1 MFKPQRVF
9 VIIGIIAVIFLVV
22 SIPTYQGVVQRS
34 REGVLRSNL
43 VSMREVIKTFT
54 KDKNM
59 APKSLRELVEEG
71 YYLDSLPWDPI
82 TDSNSTWRPVVDA
95 NGDITDVRSGSA
107 SSSSNGTS
115 YQTW

>member
-9 VIIGIIAVIFLVV
+9 VIIGIIAVILLLIF
-22 SIPTYQGVVQRS
+22 PTYQGVAQRS
-34 REGVLRSNL
+34 RESVLRSNL

-54 KDKNM
+54 KDKKM
-59 APKSLRELVEEG
+59 APKSLHELVEEG